1 MLPAWVNKMQRNQTG
16 QDFLKIFLF
25 EVFLFGIEVRM
36 KLYYSLVTVIFA
48 LRDIHSR
55 TVFKFDFMPNLKVI
69 LATVTR
75 VSVTVSL
82 SSSEGSLNKIIN
94 IKKRWSFFT

>member
-1 MLPAWVNKMQRNQTG
+1 MSMLPSWVNKMQRNQTG

-48 LRDIHSR
+48 LREKKTNNPVEAR
-55 TVFKFDFMPNLKVI
+55 FGDF
-69 LATVTR
+69 
-75 VSVTVSL
+75 
-82 SSSEGSLNKIIN
+82 GSGG
-94 IKKRWSFFT
+94 